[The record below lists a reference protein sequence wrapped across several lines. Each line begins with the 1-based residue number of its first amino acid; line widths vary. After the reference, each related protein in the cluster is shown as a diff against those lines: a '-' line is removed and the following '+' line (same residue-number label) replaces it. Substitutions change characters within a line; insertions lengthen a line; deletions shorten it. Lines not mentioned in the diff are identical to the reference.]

1 MIRHDYTFAPPH
13 RITLSRPSASEKLL
27 ADINVQGISIAWAFQ
42 SLVNDVPL
50 TWTNHP
56 KDVTMYYGA
65 YLDGEELAFTKWY
78 RHESGAPYLFA
89 EAEIDDFKMTVSAI
103 ACKTGV
109 IIRTESES
117 FGNLPRKLHVQFS
130 HTNGWVISNQG
141 WIDGKNNHV
150 LLKMNGGRADR
161 ILAVGKGADEY
172 LMYGL
177 AGGTGEVPMA
187 NVKYGVK
194 PHSMKKIT
202 SLFLLNPNQKKIG
215 YYIIPYEKYFA
226 EISSVEAIDPEKE
239 MTEALAEWTNL
250 LDRGARFTLSDGD
263 VWHSWRACLA
273 DLFVM
278 REKIGDYTG
287 ICCGT
292 DFYRSANSGEPL
304 ETEMLLD
311 TLGYAEEALADYP
324 MYLDI
329 EEENGSWI
337 SSKGWEHEVWG
348 VAYNKASAVMTHY
361 ALTGDRAFLE
371 SYYKKMYRS
380 TLFHD
385 RARLSTKQSPVEGER
400 GLLPRGMG
408 DCGMMN
414 GSDYYGVFYSIN
426 CQAIAADRLTLEA
439 AEILG
444 KTEDLKV
451 LRPMYERAKE
461 DLLLS
466 IRNHAVE
473 EDGYVRM
480 PSVVTARPTCLY
492 GSLFGF
498 WPAEIL
504 EKEDP
509 IIKGTLQYT
518 ETCAISEGGLPM
530 GTGWMKD
537 GLWVAM
543 ALGSLA
549 RTYLR
554 MGFYEKARAYLYP
567 ALNHASPLIT
577 YCEERGWE
585 KNSERISGD
594 KQHLWTPLSVCQY
607 MVDAVY
613 FSFQGETHLLAGI
626 CPEWIENSDIFAV
639 ENLKTPF
646 GNMNLSI
653 QKGTDSYNFSVET
666 ERPMTGKTVLHIP
679 CADGDKEQVL
689 DVDGKTKLR
698 VCIPF

>member
-1 MIRHDYTFAPPH
+1 MIRHDYAFAPPH

-27 ADINVQGISIAWAFQ
+27 ADINVQGISIAWSFQ
-42 SLVNDVPL
+42 TPSGDVPL
-50 TWTNHP
+50 TWTNHA
-56 KDVTMYYGA
+56 KDVTMFYGA
-65 YLDGEELAFTKWY
+65 YLDGEELTFTKWY
-78 RHESGAPYLFA
+78 RHKSGAPYMFA
-89 EAEIDDFKMTVSAI
+89 EVEKDDFKMTVSAI

-109 IIRTESES
+109 MIRTESES
-117 FGNLPRKLHVQFS
+117 FGDLPRKLHTQFS

-161 ILAVGKGADEY
+161 ILAVAKGADDY
-172 LMYGL
+172 IMYGL
-177 AGGTGEVPMA
+177 SGGMGEVPMA

-202 SLFLLNPNQKKIG
+202 SLFTLHPNQKKIG
-215 YYIIPYEKYFA
+215 YHIIPYEKYFA
-226 EISSVEAIDPEKE
+226 EISSVEEIDCEKE
-239 MTEALAEWTNL
+239 MAEALEEWISL
-250 LDRGARFTLSDGD
+250 LDCSTKFTVSDCDILYGYR
-263 VWHSWRACLA
+263 SCLA

-287 ICCGT
+287 VCCGT
-292 DFYRSANSGEPL
+292 DFYRSPNSGEPL
-304 ETEMLLD
+304 ETEILLD
-311 TLGYAEEALADYP
+311 TLGYGKEALADYP
-324 MYLDI
+324 MYLDV

-337 SSKGWEHEVWG
+337 CSKGWEHEVWG
-348 VAYNKASAVMTHY
+348 VAYNKANAVMTHY
-361 ALTGDRAFLE
+361 LLTKDKAFLE
-371 SYYKKMYRS
+371 KYYEKMYSS

-385 RARLSTKQSPVEGER
+385 CARQKTKQSPVKGER

-414 GSDYYGVFYSIN
+414 GADYYGVFYSIN
-426 CQAIAADRLTLEA
+426 CQALAADRLTLEA

-444 KTEDLKV
+444 KTEEAEK
-451 LRPMYERAKE
+451 LRIMYENAKT

-466 IRNHAVE
+466 IRENVVE

-480 PSVVTARPTCLY
+480 PSVVTAPPTCLY

-504 EKEDP
+504 EKDDP
-509 IIKGTLQYT
+509 IIEGTLRYT
-518 ETCAISEGGLPM
+518 ENCSISEGGLPM

-554 MGFYEKARAYLYP
+554 MGMYEKARAYLYP
-567 ALNHASPLIT
+567 ALNHASPFIT

-613 FSFQGETHLLAGI
+613 FSFRNETHLLAGI
-626 CPEWIENSDIFAV
+626 CPEWLENGALFAA
-639 ENLKTPF
+639 ENLKTPY

-653 QKGTDSYNFSVET
+653 QKETGSYNFTLKT
-666 ERPMTGKTVLHIP
+666 EYPMTGKIILHIP
-679 CADGDKEQVL
+679 CIEGDKEKIL
-689 DVDGKTKLR
+689 EAEGKIEMT
-698 VCIPF
+698 VCVPI

>member
-1 MIRHDYTFAPPH
+1 MIQHDYTFAPPH

-27 ADINVQGISIAWAFQ
+27 ADVNLRGISIAWSFQ
-42 SLVNDVPL
+42 SLVNDFPL
-50 TWTNHP
+50 SWTNRI
-56 KDVTMYYGA
+56 KDVTFYYGA
-65 YLDGEELAFTKWY
+65 YLDGEELTFTKWY

-89 EAEIDDFKMTVSAI
+89 KTEKDGFQMTVSAI

-109 IIRTESES
+109 IIRTESEAS
-117 FGNLPRKLHVQFS
+117 GDGAKKLHVQFS

-161 ILAVGKGADEY
+161 ILAFGKGADDY
-172 LMYGL
+172 VMYGL
-177 AGGTGEVPMA
+177 SGDTGEVPMA

-202 SLFLLNPNQKKIG
+202 SLFTLEPNRKKIG
-215 YYIIPYEKYFA
+215 YYIIPYENYFA
-226 EISSVEAIDPEKE
+226 ELSSLEQMDCEKE
-239 MTEALAEWTNL
+239 MAEALAEWTAL
-250 LDRGARFTLSDGD
+250 LDRSAKFILGDSD
-263 VWHSWRACLA
+263 VLHSYRACLA

-278 REKIGDYTG
+278 RETIGDYTG

-304 ETEMLLD
+304 ETEILLD
-311 TLGYAEEALADYP
+311 TLGYTEEALADYP
-324 MYLDI
+324 MYLDV

-337 SSKGWEHEVWG
+337 CSKGWEHEIWG
-348 VAYNKASAVMTHY
+348 VVYNKANAVMTHY
-361 ALTGDRAFLE
+361 LLTGDRAFLE
-371 SYYKKMYRS
+371 SYYQKMYRS

-385 RARLSTKQSPVEGER
+385 RARQSTMQSPVKGER

-414 GSDYYGVFYSIN
+414 GADYYGVFYSIN
-426 CQAIAADRLTLEA
+426 CQALAADRLTVEA

-444 KTEDLKV
+444 KTEDAAV
-451 LRPMYERAKE
+451 LREIYERAKS

-466 IRNHAVE
+466 IRENAVQ
-473 EDGYVRM
+473 EDGYIRM
-480 PSVVTARPTCLY
+480 PSVVTAPPRCLY

-504 EKEDP
+504 EKDDP
-509 IIKGTLQYT
+509 IIEGTLRYT
-518 ETCAISEGGLPM
+518 ENCSISEGGLPM

-607 MVDAVY
+607 MVDAAY
-613 FSFQGETHLLAGI
+613 FSFNGETHLLAGI
-626 CPEWIENSDIFAV
+626 CPEWIENGDLFAV

-646 GNMNLSI
+646 GNMTLSL
-653 QKGTDSYNFSVET
+653 QKQKEAYCFSVET

-679 CADGDKEQVL
+679 CAEGDQQQVL
-689 DVDGKTKLR
+689 DVEGKTNLT
-698 VCIPF
+698 VYVPF

>member
-1 MIRHDYTFAPPH
+1 MVRYDYTFAPPH
-13 RITLSRPSASEKLL
+13 RITLSRPSATEKLL
-27 ADINVQGISIAWAFQ
+27 ADINLNGITISWSFQ
-42 SLVNDVPL
+42 TPANDVPL
-50 TWTNHP
+50 TWTNHV
-56 KDVTMYYGA
+56 KDVTFYYGA
-65 YLDGEELAFTKWY
+65 YLDGEEIEFKKWY
-78 RHESGAPYLFA
+78 RHQSGAPYLFA
-89 EAEIDDFKMTVSAI
+89 EAEKENFKMKVSAI
-103 ACKTGV
+103 ACKTG
-109 IIRTESES
+109 IIIKTESVS
-117 FGNLPRKLHVQFS
+117 SDNFPKKLHVQFS

-141 WIDGKNNHV
+141 WIDGKNNNL

-161 ILAVGKGADEY
+161 ILALGKGADDY

-177 AGGTGEVPMA
+177 TGGTSEVPMA

-202 SLFLLNPNQKKIG
+202 SLFTLEPNQKKIG

-226 EISSVEAIDPEKE
+226 ELASLEQTDCEKE
-239 MTEALAEWTNL
+239 MEEALNEWIAL
-250 LDRGARFTLSDGD
+250 LDRGIKFTICDSD
-263 VWHSWRACLA
+263 VLHAYRACLA

-287 ICCGT
+287 VCCGT
-292 DFYRSANSGEPL
+292 DFYRSPNSGEPL
-304 ETEMLLD
+304 ETEILFD
-311 TLGYAEEALADYP
+311 TLGYSEEAVADYP
-324 MYLDI
+324 MYLDV

-337 SSKGWEHEVWG
+337 CSKGWEHEVWG
-348 VAYNKASAVMTHY
+348 VAYNKANAVMTHY
-361 ALTGDRAFLE
+361 LLTEDRKFLE
-371 SYYKKMYRS
+371 RYYEKMYRS

-385 RARLSTKQSPVEGER
+385 RARLDTKQSSVQGER

-414 GSDYYGVFYSIN
+414 GADYYGVFYSIN
-426 CQAIAADRLTLEA
+426 CQALAADRLTLDA

-444 KTEDLKV
+444 KTEDLAI
-451 LRPMYERAKE
+451 LRPMYERAKD

-466 IRNHAVE
+466 IREHAVQ

-480 PSVVTARPTCLY
+480 PSVVTAPPRCLY

-504 EKEDP
+504 EKDDP
-509 IIKGTLQYT
+509 IIDGTLKYT

-549 RTYLR
+549 RSYLR
-554 MGFYEKARAYLYP
+554 MGFCEKARSYLYP
-567 ALNHASPLIT
+567 ALNHASPFVT

-607 MVDAVY
+607 MTEAVY
-613 FSFQGETHLLAGI
+613 FSFRQETHLLAGI
-626 CPEWIENSDIFAV
+626 CPEWIENGDPFAV
-639 ENLKTPF
+639 ENLKTQF
-646 GNMNLSI
+646 GNMTLSI
-653 QKGTDSYNFSVET
+653 CKESNSYRFSLKT
-666 ERPMTGKTVLHIP
+666 ERPITGKTVLHIP
-679 CADGDKEQVL
+679 CTEGDREKVL
-689 DVDGKTKLR
+689 EAEGKTELT
-698 VCIPF
+698 VYIPF

>member
-1 MIRHDYTFAPPH
+1 MIPHDYTFAPPH

-27 ADINVQGISIAWAFQ
+27 ADVNANGISIGWSFQ
-42 SLVNDVPL
+42 SLVNDFPL
-50 TWTNHP
+50 TWTNHT
-56 KDVTMYYGA
+56 KDVSLYYGA
-65 YLDGEELAFTKWY
+65 YLDGEELTFTKWY

-89 EAEIDDFKMTVSAI
+89 EAEKEGFRMTASAI

-109 IIRTESES
+109 IFRTESEATDD
-117 FGNLPRKLHVQFS
+117 LPKKLYVQLS

-161 ILAVGKGADEY
+161 ILAVGKGADAY

-177 AGGTGEVPMA
+177 SGGVEEVPMA

-202 SLFLLNPNQKKIG
+202 SLFTLENNQKKIG
-215 YYIIPYEKYFA
+215 YYIIPYEAYF
-226 EISSVEAIDPEKE
+226 SSLSDLEKIDPEKE
-239 MTEALAEWTNL
+239 MSEALAEWMDIL
-250 LDRGARFTLSDGD
+250 ERGARFRLNDAD
-263 VWHSWRACLA
+263 VLHGYRACLA

-278 REKIGDYTG
+278 REQIGDYMG

-304 ETEMLLD
+304 ETEILLD
-311 TLGYAEEALADYP
+311 VLGYEKEALADYP
-324 MYLDI
+324 MYLDV
-329 EEENGSWI
+329 EEENGSWV

-348 VAYNKASAVMTHY
+348 IVYNKAGAVMTHY
-361 ALTGDRAFLE
+361 ALTQDRAFLE
-371 SYYKKMYRS
+371 KYYKKMYRS
-380 TLFHD
+380 ALFHD
-385 RARLSTKQSPVEGER
+385 RARLSTKQSAVKGER

-414 GSDYYGVFYSIN
+414 GADYYGVFYSIN
-426 CQAIAADRLTLEA
+426 CQALAADRLTLEA

-444 KTEDLKV
+444 KTEDIAV

-466 IRNHAVE
+466 IRENEVK

-480 PSVVTARPTCLY
+480 PSVVTAPPRCLY

-498 WPAEIL
+498 WPAGIL
-504 EKEDP
+504 EKNDP
-509 IIKGTLQYT
+509 IIEGTLKYT
-518 ETCAISEGGLPM
+518 ESCAISEGGLPM

-567 ALNHASPLIT
+567 ALNHASPFIT

-607 MVDAVY
+607 MVDAAY
-613 FSFQGETHLLAGI
+613 FSEGDTTHFLAGI
-626 CPEWIENSDIFAV
+626 CPEWIENGDAFAV
-639 ENLKTPF
+639 DGLRTKFGKTKF
-646 GNMNLSI
+646 SI
-653 QKGTDSYNFSVET
+653 RKESEGYRFSLET
-666 ERPMTGKTVLHIP
+666 ERALCGKTLLHIP
-679 CADGDKEQVL
+679 CADGDREIIL
-689 DVDGKTKLR
+689 DTDGKTALT
-698 VCIPF
+698 VCVPF

>member
-1 MIRHDYTFAPPH
+1 MVRYDYTFAPPH

-27 ADINVQGISIAWAFQ
+27 ADINLHGITISWSFQ
-42 SLVNDVPL
+42 TPANDVPL
-50 TWTNHP
+50 TWTNHA
-56 KDVTMYYGA
+56 KDVTFYYGA
-65 YLDGEELAFTKWY
+65 YLDGEEIEFTKWY

-89 EAEIDDFKMTVSAI
+89 EAEKENFKMTVSAI
-103 ACKTGV
+103 ACKTA
-109 IIRTESES
+109 IIIKTESEIS
-117 FGNLPRKLHVQFS
+117 GDLPKKLHVQFS

-161 ILAVGKGADEY
+161 VLAIAKGADDY
-172 LMYGL
+172 VMYGL

-202 SLFLLNPNQKKIG
+202 SLFELESNQKKIG
-215 YYIIPYEKYFA
+215 YYIIPYEKYFS
-226 EISSVEAIDPEKE
+226 EISSLEEIDCEKE
-239 MTEALAEWTNL
+239 MNEALAEWIEL
-250 LDRGARFTLSDGD
+250 LNRGTQFTIKDLD
-263 VWHSWRACLA
+263 VLHGFRACLA

-278 REKIGDYTG
+278 REKIGDCTG
-287 ICCGT
+287 VCCGT
-292 DFYRSANSGEPL
+292 DFYRSPNSGEPL
-304 ETEMLLD
+304 ETEILLD
-311 TLGYAEEALADYP
+311 TLGYSTEALSDYP
-324 MYLDI
+324 MYLDV

-337 SSKGWEHEVWG
+337 CSKGWEHEVWG

-361 ALTGDRAFLE
+361 LLTRDRAFLE

-385 RARLSTKQSPVEGER
+385 CARQSTKQSPVKGER

-414 GSDYYGVFYSIN
+414 GADYYGVFYSIN
-426 CQAIAADRLTLEA
+426 CQALAADRLTIEA

-444 KTEDLKV
+444 KTEDIDV
-451 LRPMYERAKE
+451 LRAMYQRAKD

-466 IRNHAVE
+466 IRENVVR

-480 PSVVTARPTCLY
+480 PSVVTAPPRCLY

-504 EKEDP
+504 GKDDP
-509 IIKGTLQYT
+509 IIEGTLRYT
-518 ETCAISEGGLPM
+518 ENCSISEGGLPM

-567 ALNHASPLIT
+567 ALNHASPLVT

-594 KQHLWTPLSVCQY
+594 KQHLWTPLSICQY

-613 FSFQGETHLLAGI
+613 FSFRNETHFLAGI
-626 CPEWIENSDIFAV
+626 CPEWLENGDLFAV

-653 QKGTDSYNFSVET
+653 QKGADSYRFAVET

-679 CADGDKEQVL
+679 CAEGDKEQILEVE
-689 DVDGKTKLR
+689 GKTELTIF
-698 VCIPF
+698 VPF

>member
-13 RITLSRPSASEKLL
+13 RMTLSRPSASEKLL
-27 ADINVQGISIAWAFQ
+27 ADVSAQGISVAWSFQ
-42 SLVNDVPL
+42 TPAGDVPL
-50 TWTNHP
+50 TWTNHA
-56 KDVTMYYGA
+56 KDVTMYYGM
-65 YLDGEELAFTKWY
+65 YLDGEELTFTKWY

-89 EAEIDDFKMTVSAI
+89 ETEKENFKMTVSAI

-109 IIRTESES
+109 IIKTESES
-117 FGNLPRKLHVQFS
+117 FGDSKRKLHLQLS

-161 ILAVGKGADEY
+161 ILAVGKGADDY
-172 LMYGL
+172 VMYGL
-177 AGGTGEVPMA
+177 SGGTGEVPMA

-202 SLFLLNPNQKKIG
+202 SLFVLEPNQKKIG

-226 EISSVEAIDPEKE
+226 EISSVEEIDCEIE
-239 MTEALAEWTNL
+239 MAEALTEWVAL
-250 LDRGARFTLSDGD
+250 LDRGTKFTIGDSDVLHGY
-263 VWHSWRACLA
+263 RACLA

-278 REKIGDYTG
+278 REKIGDCTG
-287 ICCGT
+287 VCCGT

-304 ETEMLLD
+304 ETEILFD
-311 TLGYAEEALADYP
+311 TLGYGEEALADYP
-324 MYLDI
+324 MYLNV

-337 SSKGWEHEVWG
+337 CSKGWEHEIWG
-348 VAYNKASAVMTHY
+348 VVYNKANAVMTHY
-361 ALTGDRAFLE
+361 FLTEDRAFLE
-371 SYYKKMYRS
+371 KYYEKMYRS

-385 RARLSTKQSPVEGER
+385 RSRLATKQSAVKGER

-414 GSDYYGVFYSIN
+414 GADYYGVFYSIN
-426 CQAIAADRLTLEA
+426 CQALAADRLTLEA

-444 KTEDLKV
+444 KTEDV
-451 LRPMYERAKE
+451 IALRKMYERAKD

-466 IRNHAVE
+466 IRENAVR
-473 EDGYVRM
+473 EDGYIRM
-480 PSVVTARPTCLY
+480 PSVVTAPPTCLY

-509 IIKGTLQYT
+509 IIAGTLQYT
-518 ETCAISEGGLPM
+518 ESRSISEGGLPM

-543 ALGSLA
+543 ALGCLA

-554 MGFYEKARAYLYP
+554 MGLYEKARAYLYP
-567 ALNHASPLIT
+567 TLNHASPFVT

-613 FSFQGETHLLAGI
+613 LSFTGENHLLAGI
-626 CPEWIENSDIFAV
+626 CPEWLENGALFAV

-646 GNMNLSI
+646 GNMTLSI
-653 QKGTDSYNFSVET
+653 QKETEAYCFSVET

-679 CADGDKEQVL
+679 CAEGDQEQVL
-689 DVDGKTKLR
+689 DVEGKTKLM
-698 VCIPF
+698 VCVPF